1 MFRSSLLRNVAT
13 MANDEFQQLSD
24 LKPVARIMALLQIP
38 IKLMCAQGDPW
49 VPEDYIQQYKAACG
63 TPTCAIVVSSNLSH
77 RLPPTS

>member
-1 MFRSSLLRNVAT
+1 
-13 MANDEFQQLSD
+13 
-24 LKPVARIMALLQIP
+24 MALLQIP

-63 TPTCAIVVSSNLSH
+63 TPTCSIVVSSNLSH